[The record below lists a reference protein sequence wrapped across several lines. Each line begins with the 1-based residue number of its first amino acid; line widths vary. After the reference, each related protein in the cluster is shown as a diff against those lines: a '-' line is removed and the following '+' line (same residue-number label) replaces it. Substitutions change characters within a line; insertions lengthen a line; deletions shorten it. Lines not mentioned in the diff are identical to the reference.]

1 MEATTSDWILVRCE
15 CRLGEPAIIIAACST
30 RAHRGLCATG
40 RTYGTHAP
48 RSVRHKYGEPAA
60 FAGQDSADYRINA
73 GRVREVLTERRHFG
87 SKQIAKARS

>member
-1 MEATTSDWILVRCE
+1 MRMS
-15 CRLGEPAIIIAACST
+15 LG
-30 RAHRGLCATG
+30 RASRHHCGVQHPRPSWVVCNGTA
-40 RTYGTHAP
+40 RTHGTHAP

-73 GRVREVLTERRHFG
+73 GRVREVLTESKHFG

>member
-1 MEATTSDWILVRCE
+1 MRMS
-15 CRLGEPAIIIAACST
+15 LG
-30 RAHRGLCATG
+30 RAGRHHCGVHHPRPSWVVCNGTG
-40 RTYGTHAP
+40 RTHGMHAL

-73 GRVREVLTERRHFG
+73 GRVREVLAQRKHFG

>member
-1 MEATTSDWILVRCE
+1 M
-15 CRLGEPAIIIAACST
+15 
-30 RAHRGLCATG
+30 
-40 RTYGTHAP
+40 HAL

-73 GRVREVLTERRHFG
+73 GRVREVLAQRKHFG